1 MLRTLDAGTRPATN
15 DGKCIQRHYANAHL
29 DSVNFVLLANTG
41 ESENAD

>member
-1 MLRTLDAGTRPATN
+1 MLGTLDGRHKAGHN

-41 ESENAD
+41 GSENAD